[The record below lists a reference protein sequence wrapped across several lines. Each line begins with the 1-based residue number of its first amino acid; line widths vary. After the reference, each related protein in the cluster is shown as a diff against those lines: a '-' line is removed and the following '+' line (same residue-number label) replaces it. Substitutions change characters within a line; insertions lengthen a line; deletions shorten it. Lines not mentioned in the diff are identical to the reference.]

1 MISAV
6 KSTKNLG
13 GRTKSYRHNALH
25 SKSRQGDKYGRP
37 DEGSDPTFGVGSIA
51 YPSDRGLLTKPS
63 TQLPCLRCV
72 EVFYTAHR
80 THDERRKI
88 V

>member
-1 MISAV
+1 MAD
-6 KSTKNLG
+6 
-13 GRTKSYRHNALH
+13 LH
-25 SKSRQGDKYGRP
+25 KILKLSEMLEDEYGRP

-80 THDERRKI
+80 AHDEQGKI